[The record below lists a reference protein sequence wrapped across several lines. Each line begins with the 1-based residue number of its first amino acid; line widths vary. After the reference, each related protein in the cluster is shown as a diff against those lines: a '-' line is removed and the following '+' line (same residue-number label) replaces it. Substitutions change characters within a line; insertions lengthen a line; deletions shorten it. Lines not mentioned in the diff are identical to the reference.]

1 MKGLLLTAATAVVLS
16 GAAFSHMMMHPH
28 GYHPMM
34 GMGGMMMMHDPET
47 QKIIKEHMIKCRKEL
62 MKKLAA
68 RPSTMERMLHMMIMH
83 PESFKEVIKKNP
95 ELRDKLR
102 ELLE

>member
-16 GAAFSHMMMHPH
+16 GAAFSQMMMHPH

-34 GMGGMMMMHDPET
+34 GMGGMMMMHYPET
-47 QKIIKEHMIKCRKEL
+47 QKIAIEHMLR
-62 MKKLAA
+62 
-68 RPSTMERMLHMMIMH
+68 MMIMY
-83 PESFKEVIKKNP
+83 PKSFKEVIKKNP

>member
-16 GAAFSHMMMHPH
+16 GAAFSQMMMHPHGYHPMMGMGGMMMHPH

-34 GMGGMMMMHDPET
+34 GMGGMMMMYYPET
-47 QKIIKEHMIKCRKEL
+47 QKIAIEHMLR
-62 MKKLAA
+62 
-68 RPSTMERMLHMMIMH
+68 MMIMY
-83 PESFKEVIKKNP
+83 PKSFKEVIKKNP